1 MTHHV
6 DYSEIME
13 KLSFFNFMN
22 LPEERRK
29 NYILETVEK
38 NKKL

>member
-1 MTHHV
+1 MTHHI

-13 KLSFFNFMN
+13 KLFLFNFMN
-22 LPEERRK
+22 LPEQRRK
-29 NYILETVEK
+29 KYILEIVEK